1 VKKFLGLLL
10 LISTAFA
17 CKWEAS
23 APFNTLG
30 DFQFDDPPPLYTL
43 KTHPLICVSDNG
55 YRRFQVELL
64 LFQQCR
70 ME

>member
-1 VKKFLGLLL
+1 MKKFLGLLL

-17 CKWEAS
+17 CNWEPS

-30 DFQFDDPPPLYTL
+30 DFPPLYTL